1 MKKKLL
7 FAMMVS
13 SIMVTSSACSF
24 SYDPE
29 LAKQEIAQM
38 KADTENR
45 KEMIATLEECGVK
58 NPKIEHDE
66 LLDNAHEDGETGYR
80 VSGSGLDNI
89 IMYIGED
96 GEINSIRYADYDLYK
111 DGELLATVDDYAVSI
126 DEFSTYQ
133 VICENA
139 VKSVLKSP
147 SSAKFPLYDH
157 WGCKKEKDTIMIS
170 GYVDADN
177 SFGASLRSEF
187 LFTIN
192 TETKEIQ
199 SFIFDGQE
207 MMQ

>member
-7 FAMMVS
+7 YVMLVS
-13 SIMVTSSACSF
+13 SIMATSSACSF

-38 KADTENR
+38 KSDAENR
-45 KEMIATLEECGVK
+45 KEIIATLEECGVK

-80 VSGSGLDNI
+80 VKGSGIDNV

-96 GEINSIRYADYDLYK
+96 GEINSIRYADNDLYK
-111 DGELLATVDDYAVSI
+111 DGGLIATIDDYAVSI
-126 DEFSTYQ
+126 SEFSQYH
-133 VICENA
+133 VLCENA

-147 SSAKFPLYDH
+147 SSAKFPLYDQ
-157 WGCKKEKDTIMIS
+157 WGCQKEKDTIMIS

-177 SFGASLRSEF
+177 DFGASVRSEF

-207 MMQ
+207 MIQ